1 MRSCNN
7 CACLGRDCMVEPEDR
22 VRSAE
27 HCDSYYDYDEYLR
40 KTQAA
45 FEATGEYW
53 DERLDY

>member
-22 VRSAE
+22 VRAAE
-27 HCDSYYDYDEYLR
+27 HCDSYYDEDEYQR
-40 KTQAA
+40 KKWAS

-53 DERLDY
+53 DEFLD